1 MNGFEVLL
9 AGAIILM
16 CICIVLLTLGIT
28 SWMVYHFIL
37 WVQNLIE
44 RKRNRK

>member
-9 AGAIILM
+9 VGLIILI

-28 SWMVYHFIL
+28 SWMICHFIMWIKTL
-37 WVQNLIE
+37 VE
-44 RKRNRK
+44 RKRDKR